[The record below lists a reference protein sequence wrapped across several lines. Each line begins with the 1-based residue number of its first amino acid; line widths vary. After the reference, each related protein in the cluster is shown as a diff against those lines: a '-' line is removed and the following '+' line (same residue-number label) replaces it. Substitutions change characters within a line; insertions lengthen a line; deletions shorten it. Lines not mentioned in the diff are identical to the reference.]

1 MHLITSIG
9 KTKYQTCTYS
19 WDGREYS
26 TPFAPVAL
34 AHLQG
39 LRGARASVLVTAAA
53 REANYTPLAEQL
65 LQAGLEPRAVP
76 VPEGRDEAEILQI
89 FRIITDLVQPG
100 ENVVLDVTFSLRHLP
115 FTYLAA
121 LIYLVGLREVNLK
134 GIYYGA
140 YEFGTGQ
147 GEERRAPIL
156 EITYLFRLIE
166 WYYALN
172 TARREGDFRPLGR
185 LLHGDLGDL
194 FWRGGRDEVLS
205 RVKGHVQE
213 LAFALGAVLPL
224 ETGYQAAR
232 LTALLERLTS
242 LEQLPAAVLA
252 LKDMGELLTSWQLT
266 VNLAEKNWKQQVV
279 LDRRELERQLALASW
294 YAGRMN
300 RPAVMLV
307 LREWLIS
314 RLQLAHCSRD
324 GGPVYNWLGYERRKR
339 YEQALNRL
347 KERAKQGL
355 VKDPQEKQLASLWS
369 RVTAD
374 RNLVA
379 HGGMDEG
386 TVQISVDEINNLL
399 QECQALLDAEVPLE
413 VIQRKGQRVLLTP
426 LGLSRGVL
434 YSGVKLTGPQ
444 RLVVLSS
451 PQAAAA
457 IPEIL
462 QAAGA
467 PEISCQVLNLAD
479 PHLGFREAERLRR
492 ENRAL
497 WQELA
502 GAGEVVVNITGGTTA
517 MQCVVEDLAAYLDRL
532 GVAVRRVALVDRR
545 PYEEQRANPYVCG
558 ELVELEPL
566 R

>member
-1 MHLITSIG
+1 MMVVHLITSIG
-9 KTKYQTCTYS
+9 KTKYQPCTYS

-34 AHLQG
+34 AHLKG

-65 LQAGLEPRAVP
+65 LQAGLAPRAVP

-89 FRIITDLVQPG
+89 FRIITDMVQPG
-100 ENVVLDVTFSLRHLP
+100 EDVVLDVTFSLRHLP

-185 LLHGDLGDL
+185 LLHGDLGSL
-194 FWRGGRDEVLS
+194 FRRGGRDEVLS

-232 LTALLERLTS
+232 LTALLEKLTS

-252 LKDMGELLTSWQLT
+252 LKDMGELLASWQLP
-266 VNLAEKNWKQQVV
+266 VDPAESKWKQQVV
-279 LDRRELERQLALASW
+279 LDRRELERQLALARW

-300 RPAVMLV
+300 LPAVMLV

-314 RLQLAHCSRD
+314 RLQLAHCSGED
-324 GGPVYNWLGYERRKR
+324 GPVHQWLGYERRKL

-347 KERAKQGL
+347 KERARLGL
-355 VKDPQEKQLASLWS
+355 LQDPREKQLASLWG

-386 TVQISVDEINNLL
+386 TVQISVNEINNLL
-399 QECQALLDAEVPLE
+399 RECRALLDGEIPRDL
-413 VIQRKGQRVLLTP
+413 IQEGREGFTDP
-426 LGLSRGVL
+426 
-434 YSGVKLTGPQ
+434 SGT
-444 RLVVLSS
+444 
-451 PQAAAA
+451 
-457 IPEIL
+457 IP
-462 QAAGA
+462 G
-467 PEISCQVLNLAD
+467 C
-479 PHLGFREAERLRR
+479 
-492 ENRAL
+492 
-497 WQELA
+497 
-502 GAGEVVVNITGGTTA
+502 
-517 MQCVVEDLAAYLDRL
+517 
-532 GVAVRRVALVDRR
+532 AVQWD
-545 PYEEQRANPYVCG
+545 
-558 ELVELEPL
+558 
-566 R
+566 